1 MGGLDGKWIRCAE
14 VTLSLLSSESGG
26 AGPCCRAGGGQHEY
40 SLHLTLRPRR
50 GGLLGLTTQG
60 DKYEDTRGSGGASM
74 VTTGIAPESAGHVTV
89 TEERK
94 EDVTGNV
101 TGGRN

>member
-1 MGGLDGKWIRCAE
+1 MTI
-14 VTLSLLSSESGG
+14 LLWKE
-26 AGPCCRAGGGQHEY
+26 QV
-40 SLHLTLRPRR
+40 LRVAQTWVCR

-89 TEERK
+89 IEERK

>member
-1 MGGLDGKWIRCAE
+1 MTCHCERNAHPSLEGASAASGPDVGLQG
-14 VTLSLLSSESGG
+14 
-26 AGPCCRAGGGQHEY
+26 
-40 SLHLTLRPRR
+40 RPV
-50 GGLLGLTTQG
+50 LGLTTQG
-60 DKYEDTRGSGGASM
+60 DKYEDTCGSGEASM

-89 TEERK
+89 IEERK